1 MGAKMTTLGLS
12 KLVHAH
18 RNGLPVVVGTLTDA
32 DFLGCRW
39 IQGDPIPL
47 RRGMFCGSAVEAG
60 ESWCG
65 EHRRVVFGE
74 DIASGPSVQAITTAK
89 GKVTEL
95 APPRLVRCI
104 APASHRAKPAR
115 MKAPGDRPF
124 STP

>member
-1 MGAKMTTLGLS
+1 MTTLGLS

-18 RNGLPVVVGTLTDA
+18 RNGLAVVVDTLTDA

-74 DIASGPSVQAITTAK
+74 DVASGPSVQ
-89 GKVTEL
+89 
-95 APPRLVRCI
+95 PRRSPRQRVK
-104 APASHRAKPAR
+104 SQN
-115 MKAPGDRPF
+115 
-124 STP
+124 

>member
-95 APPRLVRCI
+95 APPRVQRGVLRQ
-104 APASHRAKPAR
+104 
-115 MKAPGDRPF
+115 RPIE
-124 STP
+124 PNQRG

>member
-1 MGAKMTTLGLS
+1 MTTLGLS

-32 DFLGCRW
+32 AFLGCRW

-95 APPRLVRCI
+95 APPRFSAAYC
-104 APASHRAKPAR
+104 ASVPSSQTSVDGSNRQSGHQ
-115 MKAPGDRPF
+115 
-124 STP
+124 S